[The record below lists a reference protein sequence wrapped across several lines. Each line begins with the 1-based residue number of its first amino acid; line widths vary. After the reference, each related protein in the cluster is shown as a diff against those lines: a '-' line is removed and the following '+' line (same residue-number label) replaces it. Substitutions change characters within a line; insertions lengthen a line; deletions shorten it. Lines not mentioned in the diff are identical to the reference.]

1 MEKKMFCLLRMLFIL
16 SILSSPVLP
25 QIYESTYKNNQN
37 LLLLNSDYDSAKV
50 FIQDSLV
57 GYTPLELFNFPTGKY
72 NLRFT
77 KDSLI
82 VNLYNVE
89 YTRGT
94 YLEVTGIFKPGNALL
109 TIYTNPNDA
118 QVFLNDSLIGYTPIN
133 KKYIKSDVYNL
144 NIKKNGYAE
153 LKQRLNLHSR
163 WYHYDFQLESTTG
176 EITLIRSDNE
186 HFSIDN
192 SSDIPEYN
200 SPFMIGVGEHKISVS
215 SKDYH
220 KVFNETITVN
230 PNESFIIKFKYNE
243 KTLLPLFT
251 SIIVPGLG
259 QCVDNDLFKG
269 GLIMAGNFIFGG
281 LTVLSFNNYK
291 NDLNSYNEKIAIYR
305 NEANEF
311 LIEKAKSEMNAAY
324 DKANTSLKI
333 RNLAL
338 GVFVIAYLYN
348 LIDAYFNHSI
358 TGNFIISVDS
368 KSGYSSSSILFKV
381 PL

>member
-1 MEKKMFCLLRMLFIL
+1 MEKKLFCLLRMLFIL
-16 SILSSPVLP
+16 SILTSPVLP

-109 TIYTNPNDA
+109 TIYTNPNNA

-192 SSDIPEYN
+192 SSDIPKYN

-291 NDLNSYNEKIAIYR
+291 NDLNSYNEKIEIYR

>member
-1 MEKKMFCLLRMLFIL
+1 MEKKLFCLLRMLFIL
-16 SILSSPVLP
+16 SILTSPVLP

-109 TIYTNPNDA
+109 TIYTNPNNA

-192 SSDIPEYN
+192 SSDIPKYN

-230 PNESFIIKFKYNE
+230 PNESFIIKFKYHE

>member
-192 SSDIPEYN
+192 SSDIPKYN

-230 PNESFIIKFKYNE
+230 PNESFIIKFKYHE

-291 NDLNSYNEKIAIYR
+291 NDLNSYNEKIEIYR